1 MEEKIMTKKKN
12 PTEWDMTRIA
22 LMIIDLVSDCREKMQ
37 RGEIDRTDC
46 IVMNIFDLGG
56 RYFFDMLKNPSVR
69 SFVNLKCQ
77 DSDQMIDNIRLTKTG
92 LEVYIDC

>member
-1 MEEKIMTKKKN
+1 MEEIIMTKKKK
-12 PTEWDMTRIA
+12 PTECDMIRIA
-22 LMIIDLVSDCREKMQ
+22 GFIIDFVSDCREKMR
-37 RGEIDRTDC
+37 RGEIDWTDC